1 MQVDGKQLGDFLLDG
16 RLLSRE
22 QLGDILARAE
32 AQGEDAYMA
41 LVQSAAVPQDELRRA
56 AAHVLGVPFIQLDH
70 DDIAPEALMLIP
82 EPIARNN
89 SLIAFKRADNMVE
102 VVLLDL
108 DDLPAI
114 QFLSDQHHLKILPRL
129 TDRDSIKRAL
139 LLYQKILKEK
149 FATMLQHGEAAVDAL
164 IQHAILSRAG
174 GIHLDLST
182 TGMLVRYRINHVL
195 HEAMQLPE
203 QIGKSLALRLKSLA
217 KILPVSSGTQEGRFK
232 VEKDGEKLTVHLS
245 YAPTAEGEKLHLR
258 LAREKLGQHGFTLE
272 LLGFHGEALECMHDA
287 LRQRSGIILVS
298 GPQEGGKTTLLYTLL
313 DILSSPHLAITT
325 VEDTVGQRLPHVT
338 QMRVVPE
345 SGISF
350 ASTVRSALKQDVDVL
365 MLGDVRDKE
374 TAMLANS
381 AASRGVLVLLGIES
395 SSAAQAIEDFASL
408 GISPLQ
414 LTSTLLVSVHTRIV
428 KKVCPQFREEH
439 HLSRPEG
446 APLEGRANFGRVLAA
461 LKDEKVITQGQQ
473 WKDLLFFT
481 AESCK
486 ECEGGYVGQTGLQE
500 VLPTTSSIKEL
511 LLRRAPLEEV
521 EEAAR
526 QTGMLTVME
535 DGLCK
540 AAQGITSI
548 EELLLLT
555 QA

>member
-1 MQVDGKQLGDFLLDG
+1 MQVDGEQLGGFLIDG
-16 RLLSRE
+16 RLLSRG
-22 QLGDILARAE
+22 QLNDILARGAVRE
-32 AQGEDAYMA
+32 EDAYTA
-41 LVQSAAVPQDELRRA
+41 LVHSAAVPEDELRRA
-56 AAHVLGVPFIQLDH
+56 AAHVLGIPFVQLGR
-70 DDIAPEALMLIP
+70 DDISQEALMLIP
-82 EPIARNN
+82 EPIARSR
-89 SLIAFKRADNMVE
+89 SLIAFARADNTVE

-114 QFLSDQHHLKILPRL
+114 QFLSDQHRLKILPRL

-149 FATMLQHGEAAVDAL
+149 FFTMLQHGESAVDAL
-164 IQHAILSRAG
+164 LHHALLSRAG

-182 TGMLVRYRINHVL
+182 AGMLVRYRINHVL
-195 HEAMQLPE
+195 HETMQLPE
-203 QIGKSLALRLKSLA
+203 QIGKSLAERLKSLA
-217 KILPVSSGTQEGRFK
+217 KILPVSSSIQEGRFK

-245 YAPTAEGEKLHLR
+245 YAPTVQGEKLHLR
-258 LAREKLGQHGFTLE
+258 LARDVHGQHGFTLE
-272 LLGFHGEALECMHDA
+272 LLGFHGEALERMHNA
-287 LRQRSGIILVS
+287 LRQRSGVILVS
-298 GPQEGGKTTLLYTLL
+298 GPQGSGKTTLFYTLL
-313 DILSSPHLAITT
+313 DILSSPHLVITT

-350 ASTVRSALKQDVDVL
+350 ASVVRTALKQDVDVL

-374 TAMLANS
+374 TAMLAAS
-381 AASRGVLVLLGIES
+381 AASRGVLVLVGIES

-408 GISPLQ
+408 GISPIQ
-414 LTSTLLVSVHTRIV
+414 LAATLLVSAHTRIV
-428 KKVCPQFREEH
+428 KKVCLQFRAEH

-446 APLEGRANFGRVLAA
+446 APLEAHANFGRVLAA
-461 LKDEKVITQGQQ
+461 LKDEKVIPQGNQ
-473 WKDLLFFT
+473 WKDLLFIT

-511 LLRRAPLEEV
+511 ILRKAPMEEV
-521 EEAAR
+521 EETAR
-526 QTGMLTVME
+526 QAGMLTLVE
-535 DGLCK
+535 DGLFK

-548 EELLLLT
+548 EELLLLV
-555 QA
+555 QN